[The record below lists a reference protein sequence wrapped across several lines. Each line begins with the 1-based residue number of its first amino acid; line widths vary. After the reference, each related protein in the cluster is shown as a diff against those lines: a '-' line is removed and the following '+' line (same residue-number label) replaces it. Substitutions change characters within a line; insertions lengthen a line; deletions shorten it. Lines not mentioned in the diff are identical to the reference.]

1 MQSKQ
6 AAPAYNWNTIYRIA
20 LEHKKELVAS
30 HFIAILATIASVPV
44 PLLMPLLV
52 DEVLLHKPGI
62 ITQSVNRLFPVAWQT
77 PILYI
82 GVVLLISVVLR
93 VI

>member
-6 AAPAYNWNTIYRIA
+6 AKHSYTWKTIYQIA
-20 LEHKKELVAS
+20 LEHKKALIYS

-52 DEVLLHKPGI
+52 DEVLLNKPGPAI
-62 ITQSVNRLFPVAWQT
+62 ASSIDYFPRNGTFPSFILLLF
-77 PILYI
+77 
-82 GVVLLISVVLR
+82 
-93 VI
+93 